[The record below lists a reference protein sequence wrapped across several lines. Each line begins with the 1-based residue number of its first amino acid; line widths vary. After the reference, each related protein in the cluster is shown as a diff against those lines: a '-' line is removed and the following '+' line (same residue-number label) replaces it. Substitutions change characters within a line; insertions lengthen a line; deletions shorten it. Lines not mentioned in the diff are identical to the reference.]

1 MSTIGTKVEN
11 YSVNMALVMHIL
23 NIIFYLL
30 MSIYLDLVFPNEW
43 GKKLHPL
50 FCIPYFNKPHRNSA
64 KFQKKSS

>member
-1 MSTIGTKVEN
+1 MSSIGTKVEN
-11 YSVNMALVMHIL
+11 YAVNMALVMHIL
-23 NIIFYLL
+23 NIIFYCI

-50 FCIPYFNKPHRNSA
+50 FCIPYFNKPHRNST

>member
-1 MSTIGTKVEN
+1 MEN
-11 YSVNMALVMHIL
+11 YAVNIALSMHIL

-50 FCIPYFNKPHRNSA
+50 FCIPYFNKSHRE
-64 KFQKKSS
+64 